1 MLKNS
6 TYGESGGS
14 HCFQGGVSGWPEG
27 ICEALVFQGKAT
39 PASKSAGYEPKP
51 EWLSPPSSPSRRFHH
66 RLKKI
71 PFSLILPPAQKKQ
84 RPRGTFMR
92 LTGTLQNVVSKA
104 RRPLRRVRGPWR
116 CTRRPF
122 PAREKPQADSFSAAA
137 GVFLPAPVDSI
148 SAKRSSSSRMR
159 RSISA
164 ICCTMVRFFSL
175 SRETMQVR

>member
-1 MLKNS
+1 MD
-6 TYGESGGS
+6 
-14 HCFQGGVSGWPEG
+14 
-27 ICEALVFQGKAT
+27 KAAGAT
-39 PASKSAGYEPKP
+39 ASKETYPVG
-51 EWLSPPSSPSRRFHH
+51 RRESVKHWFFKG
-66 RLKKI
+66 RQR
-71 PFSLILPPAQKKQ
+71 PPANPPVMSQSRSDCPVALPKVSRPIQKKQ
-84 RPRGTFMR
+84 RPRGAFMR

-122 PAREKPQADSFSAAA
+122 PTREPPQADSFSAAA
-137 GVFLPAPVDSI
+137 GVFLPDPVDSI

>member
-14 HCFQGGVSGWPEG
+14 HCFQEAYPVGRRESVKHWFFKGRQRSPANPPDTSQSRSDCPPLVALPKVSRP
-27 ICEALVFQGKAT
+27 I
-39 PASKSAGYEPKP
+39 
-51 EWLSPPSSPSRRFHH
+51 
-66 RLKKI
+66 
-71 PFSLILPPAQKKQ
+71 QKKQ
-84 RPRGTFMR
+84 RPRGAFMR

-122 PAREKPQADSFSAAA
+122 PAREKPQADSFSVAA
-137 GVFLPAPVDSI
+137 GVFLPDPVDSI

>member
-14 HCFQGGVSGWPEG
+14 HCFQEAYPVDRRESVKHWFFKERQRPPANPPDTSQSRSG
-27 ICEALVFQGKAT
+27 C
-39 PASKSAGYEPKP
+39 
-51 EWLSPPSSPSRRFHH
+51 PPSSPSRRFHH
-66 RLKKI
+66 SLKKI
-71 PFSLILPPAQKKQ
+71 PFSPILPPAQKKQ
-84 RPRGTFMR
+84 RPRGAFMR

-122 PAREKPQADSFSAAA
+122 PARESPQADSFSVAA

>member
-1 MLKNS
+1 MD
-6 TYGESGGS
+6 
-14 HCFQGGVSGWPEG
+14 
-27 ICEALVFQGKAT
+27 KAAGAI
-39 PASKSAGYEPKP
+39 ASKETYPVGRRESVKHWFFKGRQR
-51 EWLSPPSSPSRRFHH
+51 PPANPPDTSQSRSDCPPLVAPRRFHH
-66 RLKKI
+66 SLKKI
-71 PFSLILPPAQKKQ
+71 PFSPILPPAQKKQ
-84 RPRGTFMR
+84 RPRGAFMR

-122 PAREKPQADSFSAAA
+122 PARESPQADSFSVAA
-137 GVFLPAPVDSI
+137 GVFLPDPVDSI
-148 SAKRSSSSRMR
+148 STKRSSSSRMR

>member
-1 MLKNS
+1 M
-6 TYGESGGS
+6 E
-14 HCFQGGVSGWPEG
+14 
-27 ICEALVFQGKAT
+27 KAAGAT
-39 PASKSAGYEPKP
+39 ASKETYPVGRRESVKHWFFKGRQHPPANPPDTSQSRSGC
-51 EWLSPPSSPSRRFHH
+51 PPSSPSRRFHH
-66 RLKKI
+66 SLKKI
-71 PFSLILPPAQKKQ
+71 PFSPILPPAQKKQ
-84 RPRGTFMR
+84 RPRGAFMR

-137 GVFLPAPVDSI
+137 GVFLPDPVDSI

>member
-1 MLKNS
+1 M
-6 TYGESGGS
+6 E
-14 HCFQGGVSGWPEG
+14 
-27 ICEALVFQGKAT
+27 KAAGAT
-39 PASKSAGYEPKP
+39 ASKEAYPVG
-51 EWLSPPSSPSRRFHH
+51 RRESVKHWFFKG
-66 RLKKI
+66 RQR
-71 PFSLILPPAQKKQ
+71 PPANPPVTSQSWSGCPVALPKVSRPIQKKQ
-84 RPRGTFMR
+84 RPRGAFMR
-92 LTGTLQNVVSKA
+92 LTETLQNVVSKA

-122 PAREKPQADSFSAAA
+122 PAREKPQADSFSVAA
-137 GVFLPAPVDSI
+137 GVFLPDPVDSI

>member
-1 MLKNS
+1 MD
-6 TYGESGGS
+6 
-14 HCFQGGVSGWPEG
+14 
-27 ICEALVFQGKAT
+27 KAAGAT
-39 PASKSAGYEPKP
+39 ASKEAYPVG
-51 EWLSPPSSPSRRFHH
+51 RRESVKHWFFKG
-66 RLKKI
+66 RQR
-71 PFSLILPPAQKKQ
+71 PPANPPVTSQSRSGCPVALPKVSRPIQKKQ
-84 RPRGTFMR
+84 RPRGAFMR

-104 RRPLRRVRGPWR
+104 RRPLRRVRRPWH

>member
-14 HCFQGGVSGWPEG
+14 HCFQ
-27 ICEALVFQGKAT
+27 EAYPVD
-39 PASKSAGYEPKP
+39 
-51 EWLSPPSSPSRRFHH
+51 RRESVKHWFFKE
-66 RLKKI
+66 RQR
-71 PFSLILPPAQKKQ
+71 PPANPPDTSQSRSDCPVALPKVSRPIQKKQ
-84 RPRGTFMR
+84 RPRGAFMR
-92 LTGTLQNVVSKA
+92 LTGMLQNVVSKA

-137 GVFLPAPVDSI
+137 GVFLPDPVDSI

>member
-1 MLKNS
+1 MD
-6 TYGESGGS
+6 
-14 HCFQGGVSGWPEG
+14 
-27 ICEALVFQGKAT
+27 KAAGAT
-39 PASKSAGYEPKP
+39 ASKEAYPVGRRESVKHWFFKERQRPPANPPDTSQSRSGC
-51 EWLSPPSSPSRRFHH
+51 PPSSPSRRLHDPF
-66 RLKKI
+66 KKSNV
-71 PFSLILPPAQKKQ
+71 PGVRSCAS
-84 RPRGTFMR
+84 RGRCKMW
-92 LTGTLQNVVSKA
+92 VSKA

-137 GVFLPAPVDSI
+137 GVFLPDPVDSI

>member
-6 TYGESGGS
+6 TYGQSGGS
-14 HCFQGGVSGWPEG
+14 HCFQ
-27 ICEALVFQGKAT
+27 EAYPVG
-39 PASKSAGYEPKP
+39 
-51 EWLSPPSSPSRRFHH
+51 RRESVKHWFFKE
-66 RLKKI
+66 RQR
-71 PFSLILPPAQKKQ
+71 PPANPPDTSQSRSDCPPFVALPKVSRPIQKKQ
-84 RPRGTFMR
+84 RPRGAFMR

-137 GVFLPAPVDSI
+137 GVFLPDPVDSI

>member
-6 TYGESGGS
+6 TYGQSGGS
-14 HCFQGGVSGWPEG
+14 HCFQEAYPVGRRESVKHWFFKERQRPPANPPDTGQSRSDCPLCRPPEG
-27 ICEALVFQGKAT
+27 FT
-39 PASKSAGYEPKP
+39 THS
-51 EWLSPPSSPSRRFHH
+51 
-66 RLKKI
+66 
-71 PFSLILPPAQKKQ
+71 KKQ
-84 RPRGTFMR
+84 RPRGAFMR

-137 GVFLPAPVDSI
+137 GVFLPDPVDSI

>member
-1 MLKNS
+1 MDKAAGATAS
-6 TYGESGGS
+6 KEAYPVGRRESVK
-14 HCFQGGVSGWPEG
+14 HCFFKGRQ
-27 ICEALVFQGKAT
+27 
-39 PASKSAGYEPKP
+39 
-51 EWLSPPSSPSRRFHH
+51 R
-66 RLKKI
+66 
-71 PFSLILPPAQKKQ
+71 PPANPPVTSQSRSDCPPLVAPPKVSRPIQKKQ
-84 RPRGTFMR
+84 RPRGAFMR

-104 RRPLRRVRGPWR
+104 RRPLRRVRGPWH

-137 GVFLPAPVDSI
+137 GVFLPDPVDSI
-148 SAKRSSSSRMR
+148 STKRSSSSRMR

>member
-14 HCFQGGVSGWPEG
+14 HCFQEAYPVGRRESVKHWFFKERQRPPANPPVTSQSRSDCPLCRPPEG
-27 ICEALVFQGKAT
+27 FTTHSKKAT
-39 PASKSAGYEPKP
+39 SPGCVHAPHGDVAKCGFKGPAPFAARPWAMALHPK
-51 EWLSPPSSPSRRFHH
+51 
-66 RLKKI
+66 
-71 PFSLILPPAQKKQ
+71 A
-84 RPRGTFMR
+84 
-92 LTGTLQNVVSKA
+92 
-104 RRPLRRVRGPWR
+104 
-116 CTRRPF
+116 C

-137 GVFLPAPVDSI
+137 GVFLPDPVDSI
-148 SAKRSSSSRMR
+148 SAMRSSSSRMR

>member
-1 MLKNS
+1 MDRR
-6 TYGESGGS
+6 ESVKHWFFKGR
-14 HCFQGGVSGWPEG
+14 QRP
-27 ICEALVFQGKAT
+27 
-39 PASKSAGYEPKP
+39 PAN
-51 EWLSPPSSPSRRFHH
+51 PPDTSQSRSDCPLSSPSRRLHH
-66 RLKKI
+66 SLKKI
-71 PFSLILPPAQKKQ
+71 PFSPILPPAQKKQ
-84 RPRGTFMR
+84 RPRGAFMR

-104 RRPLRRVRGPWR
+104 RRPLRRVRRPWR

-122 PAREKPQADSFSAAA
+122 PAREKPQADSFSVAA
-137 GVFLPAPVDSI
+137 GVFLPDPVDSI

>member
-6 TYGESGGS
+6 TYGQSGGS

-27 ICEALVFQGKAT
+27 ICKALVFQGKAT
-39 PASKSAGYEPKP
+39 PTSKSAGSEPKP
-51 EWLSPPSSPSRRFHH
+51 EWLSPLVALPKVSRP
-66 RLKKI
+66 I
-71 PFSLILPPAQKKQ
+71 QKKQ
-84 RPRGTFMR
+84 RPRGAFMR

-122 PAREKPQADSFSAAA
+122 PAREPPQADSFSAAA
-137 GVFLPAPVDSI
+137 GVFLPDPVDSI

>member
-1 MLKNS
+1 MD
-6 TYGESGGS
+6 
-14 HCFQGGVSGWPEG
+14 
-27 ICEALVFQGKAT
+27 KAAGAT
-39 PASKSAGYEPKP
+39 ASKEAYPVGRRESVKHWFFKGRQRPPANPP
-51 EWLSPPSSPSRRFHH
+51 VTSQSRSDCPPSSLSRRFHH
-66 RLKKI
+66 SLKKI
-71 PFSLILPPAQKKQ
+71 PFSPILPPAQKKQ
-84 RPRGTFMR
+84 RPRGAFMR

-122 PAREKPQADSFSAAA
+122 PAREKPQADSFSVAA
-137 GVFLPAPVDSI
+137 GVFLPDPVDSI

>member
-1 MLKNS
+1 M
-6 TYGESGGS
+6 E
-14 HCFQGGVSGWPEG
+14 
-27 ICEALVFQGKAT
+27 KAAGAT
-39 PASKSAGYEPKP
+39 ASKEAYPVGRRESVKHWFFKERQRPPANPPDTSQSRSGC
-51 EWLSPPSSPSRRFHH
+51 PPSSPSRRFHD
-66 RLKKI
+66 
-71 PFSLILPPAQKKQ
+71 PFKKKQ
-84 RPRGTFMR
+84 RPRGAFMR

-137 GVFLPAPVDSI
+137 GVFLPDPVDSI